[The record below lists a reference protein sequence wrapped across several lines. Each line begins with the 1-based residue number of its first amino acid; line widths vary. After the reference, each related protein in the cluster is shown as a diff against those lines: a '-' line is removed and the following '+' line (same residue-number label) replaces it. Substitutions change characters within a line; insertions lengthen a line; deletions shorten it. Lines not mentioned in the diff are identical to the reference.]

1 VKPCGK
7 GTPSPTLLSNLHK
20 SLIDYFL
27 YLQCVAKNRSGLI
40 SLPKKE
46 IKHLN
51 LSKKLRGTIS
61 SSRAKEMIE
70 ALEEERAEWER
81 RLK

>member
-1 VKPCGK
+1 METLKIKIINQDAIAILK
-7 GTPSPTLLSNLHK
+7 GME
-20 SLIDYFL
+20 
-27 YLQCVAKNRSGLI
+27 QAGLI

-46 IKHLN
+46 IKHKN

-70 ALEEERAEWER
+70 AIEGERAEWEN
-81 RLK
+81 RLG